1 MTASPSV
8 ISEPGARVKMA
19 FSGLVSDP
27 SQLSGAKHWTVVS
40 AVLAK
45 VSLLLSEIDVAVR
58 FNPTYKF
65 LFPRLI
71 PSTFNSEASFKEIDA
86 GMTTV

>member
-1 MTASPSV
+1 MITSLANLHHSYLIENTTFPVYFPAWMFSGASITMTASPSV

-45 VSLLLSEIDVAVR
+45 VSLLLSEMVV
-58 FNPTYKF
+58 
-65 LFPRLI
+65 
-71 PSTFNSEASFKEIDA
+71 SS
-86 GMTTV
+86 

>member
-8 ISEPGARVKMA
+8 ISEPGVRVKIA

-40 AVLAK
+40 AVLVK
-45 VSLLLSEIDVAVR
+45 VSLLLSEIDVAVQ
-58 FNPTYKF
+58 FNPTDKF
-65 LFPRLI
+65 LSPRLI
-71 PSTFNSEASFKEIDA
+71 PSTFNSEVSFKEIEA
-86 GMTTV
+86 GIITV